1 MTNDESPKPRVVPSV
16 QGTSEQ
22 AGDPPV
28 SEDVG
33 NPPPANNGAPKSV
46 VAPARGGSRLDA
58 AKREQLLRAERIQP
72 QVDRL
77 AAAPADRFSAELDS
91 IIQTLKRS
99 NPTRDDR
106 RAVLEAAFAHIPPQ
120 LSGLIVAKHFK
131 FGSDWNPDEVVAALR
146 ALEHAITNR
155 RGQLHQLGP
164 MLHGSLICLVG
175 AAARFKPLPTES
187 STRDDVVG
195 ALVSL
200 HRLVWDPSREP
211 LADLG
216 DPKHGKVVG
225 EACDLFATQLHRREV
240 QEMMGQRL
248 FGFARVFAP
257 QEELVPIADLTRESG
272 NQGTASPQESPTR
285 PPDSRT
291 PCTDASRSSASSSR
305 VTASSKDRTLQD
317 KVAKLQMEVTKLDA
331 LLETSEKART
341 RLREEL
347 AVAQAQSAVLQRA
360 SEGIPRLR
368 ESLALKAEEL
378 QLERERIDCLTA
390 SVQAERDR
398 AAASDRE
405 ASRLRDELGQSQ
417 SQNSLAK
424 DLEYQRGRKAMK
436 AAISAHCVDSLR
448 EIETAAS
455 RFEDAEGEF
464 IRAMAASLAR
474 YLEE

>member
-1 MTNDESPKPRVVPSV
+1 MTNDQSPEPRVVPSV

-22 AGDPPV
+22 AGEPPV

-33 NPPPANNGAPKSV
+33 NPPPANSGAPKSV

-58 AKREQLLRAERIQP
+58 TKREQQLRAERIRP
-72 QVDRL
+72 QIDRL
-77 AAAPADRFSAELDS
+77 AAAPADRFSTELDS
-91 IIQTLKRS
+91 IIKMLMRS
-99 NPTRDDR
+99 NPKRDDR
-106 RAVLEAAFAHIPPQ
+106 RAVLEAAFAHVPPQ

-155 RGQLHQLGP
+155 WEQLHQLGP
-164 MLHGSLICLVG
+164 MLQGSLICLVG
-175 AAARFKPLPTES
+175 AASRFKRLPTES

-200 HRLVWDPSREP
+200 HRLVWDPLREP

-216 DPKHGKVVG
+216 DPKHCKVVG

-240 QEMMGQRL
+240 QELIGQRL

-257 QEELVPIADLTRESG
+257 QEELFPIADSTRGSG
-272 NQGTASPQESPTR
+272 YQGTTNPQESPTR
-285 PPDSRT
+285 PPDSRA
-291 PCTDASRSSASSSR
+291 PCTDVSRSSASSSR

-317 KVAKLQMEVTKLDA
+317 KVAQLQKEVAKLEER
-331 LLETSEKART
+331 LETSEKARI
-341 RLREEL
+341 RLREDL
-347 AVAQAQSAVLQRA
+347 GVAQAQSAALQRA
-360 SEGIPRLR
+360 SEEIPRLR
-368 ESLALKAEEL
+368 ESLASKAEEL
-378 QLERERIDCLTA
+378 QLERERIDGLTA
-390 SVQAERDR
+390 LAQAERDR
-398 AAASDRE
+398 AEASDRE

-436 AAISAHCVDSLR
+436 AAISAHCVDALR
-448 EIETAAS
+448 EIETAAG
-455 RFEDAEGEF
+455 RFEDTEGEF